1 MAKGLKDLPPIG
13 QAAVMAL
20 VAVVLVGGGF
30 YYYVYPLFGQRA
42 SLQANVNQLKAENE
56 RNRAFEQK
64 LTDYR
69 IAIEDQKNQLK
80 TLRLLVPDQP
90 AVDQVMKTV
99 FGLADSSAIHV
110 RTFLPQA
117 VAPKDF
123 YSELPFKLRLDG
135 TYWAMVDFFDRVAR
149 QQRIMSVTSIQLG
162 SPTGGGMGAYE
173 VGARESVGA
182 NCTLTT
188 YFGQGKPATPQGP
201 GTAQPPG
208 APAHY

>member
-1 MAKGLKDLPPIG
+1 MGTWFKNLPPIG
-13 QAAVMAL
+13 QAMIMAI
-20 VAVVLVGGGF
+20 VAIVLVGGGF
-30 YYYVYPLFGQRA
+30 YIYVYPLFSQRA
-42 SLQANVNQLKAENE
+42 TLQQNVSTLKAENE

-80 TLRLLVPDQP
+80 TLRLLVPEQP

-99 FGLADSSAIHV
+99 FGLAGSSSIHI

-117 VAPKDF
+117 VAEKDF
-123 YSELPFKLRLDG
+123 YSEMPFKIRLDG
-135 TYWAMVDFFDRVAR
+135 TYWSMVNFFDRVAR

-162 SPTGGGMGAYE
+162 PPAGGGMGAYE
-173 VGARESVGA
+173 VSKTESVGA

-188 YFGQGKPATPQGP
+188 YFGQGKPAAPQKP
-201 GTAQPPG
+201 AKPG
-208 APAHY
+208 APAAGRPY